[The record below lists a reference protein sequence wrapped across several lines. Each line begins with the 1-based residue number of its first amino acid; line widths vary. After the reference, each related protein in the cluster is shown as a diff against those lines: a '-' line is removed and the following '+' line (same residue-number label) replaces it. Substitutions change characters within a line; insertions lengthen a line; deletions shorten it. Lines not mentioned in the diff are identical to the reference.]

1 MKYEDAL
8 PIEEW
13 VRAARVHAAECV
25 GWFASALYAAPLH
38 LSDALPA
45 PAAIDRYGR
54 VYFNPQWVARLY
66 EACGHDRHALVR
78 QLAQVWYHEVA
89 HWLREHAARANALHA
104 DARLWNLAADM
115 EINDYLPE
123 GMAYPSLGGEPLAM
137 LPRRYNLPDGEIAE
151 WYYQRL
157 VERAREQAQAGGQQ
171 QSQAGGQQ
179 QSQAGGQQQSQAG
192 GQQQSQAGGQQ
203 QSQAGGQQ
211 QSQAGGQQQSQ
222 AGGQQQSQAG
232 GQQQAQAGGQQ
243 QSQAGGQ
250 QQSQAGGQQQ
260 SQAGGQQQSQAGA
273 QQQSQAG
280 GQQQSQAGGQQQSQ
294 AGGQQQQSQAG
305 GQQQSQA
312 GGQQQQAQAGGQQ
325 QQAQAGGQQQSQAG
339 GQQQQSQAGGQQQS
353 QAGGQQQAQ
362 AGEGEPQG
370 APPCAPTPLSHPVGE
385 GSGVRATQSAAGE
398 GAIHWDEG
406 SGVHGQARPWELHA
420 DDPSTN
426 ALSDFDRQA
435 LQEEVARRIVEHQKE
450 RGTAPAGWL
459 RWAEAILKP
468 KMNWREQLKRIL
480 RGVISEG
487 LGHRLDY
494 SYRRPHRRSAVYH
507 PIYLPAL
514 QGEYKPRIACVV
526 DTSGSISDRELMQS
540 LAEVR
545 AVLEALRIPVTIIPC
560 DAVPYEAIRVFHGSD
575 WLKVRQGLRGG
586 GGTDMVAGLN
596 AALALKP
603 KPEAV
608 IVLTDGHTPFPS
620 TRPKDTAV
628 IWAIWQY
635 GDGEPP
641 KPPMPPW
648 RARDVVVAPIDAA

>member
-1 MKYEDAL
+1 MKHEDAL

-13 VRAARVHAAECV
+13 VWAARVHAAECV
-25 GWFASALYAAPLH
+25 GWFAPALYAAPLH

-89 HWLREHAARANALHA
+89 HWLREHEARANALHA

-123 GMAYPSLGGEPLAM
+123 GMAYPSLGGEPLAV

-151 WYYQRL
+151 WYYRQL
-157 VERAREQAQAGGQQ
+157 MERAREQAQAGGQQ

-179 QSQAGGQQQSQAG
+179 QAQSNSSASGGGGATPSPPAGRVGVGVEVGTAPHLTSPVDGGGGATPSPPAG
-192 GQQQSQAGGQQ
+192 RVGVGVEAGTAPHLTSPVDGGGGATP
-203 QSQAGGQQ
+203 SPPAGRVGVGVEVGTAPHLT
-211 QSQAGGQQQSQ
+211 SPVDGGGGATPSPPAGTAEKG
-222 AGGQQQSQAG
+222 
-232 GQQQAQAGGQQ
+232 
-243 QSQAGGQ
+243 
-250 QQSQAGGQQQ
+250 
-260 SQAGGQQQSQAGA
+260 
-273 QQQSQAG
+273 
-280 GQQQSQAGGQQQSQ
+280 
-294 AGGQQQQSQAG
+294 
-305 GQQQSQA
+305 
-312 GGQQQQAQAGGQQ
+312 
-325 QQAQAGGQQQSQAG
+325 
-339 GQQQQSQAGGQQQS
+339 
-353 QAGGQQQAQ
+353 
-362 AGEGEPQG
+362 
-370 APPCAPTPLSHPVGE
+370 
-385 GSGVRATQSAAGE
+385 
-398 GAIHWDEG
+398 WDEG

-420 DDPSTN
+420 DDPRTN

-435 LQEEVARRIVEHQKE
+435 LQEEVARKIVEHQKE
-450 RGTAPAGWL
+450 QGTLPAGWL

-468 KMNWREQLKRIL
+468 KVNWREQLKRIL

-514 QGEYKPRIACVV
+514 QGEYKPRVACVV

-608 IVLTDGHTPFPS
+608 IVLTDGHTPFPA

-648 RARDVVVAPIDAA
+648 RARDVVMVPIERL

>member
-1 MKYEDAL
+1 MKHEDAL

-25 GWFASALYAAPLH
+25 GWFAPALYAAPLH

-89 HWLREHAARANALHA
+89 HWLREHEARANALHA

-115 EINDYLPE
+115 EINDYLPDE
-123 GMAYPSLGGEPLAM
+123 MAYPSLGGEPLAV

-157 VERAREQAQAGGQQ
+157 VERAREQAQAGGQQQ

-232 GQQQAQAGGQQ
+232 GQQQ
-243 QSQAGGQ
+243 
-250 QQSQAGGQQQ
+250 
-260 SQAGGQQQSQAGA
+260 
-273 QQQSQAG
+273 
-280 GQQQSQAGGQQQSQ
+280 
-294 AGGQQQQSQAG
+294 
-305 GQQQSQA
+305 
-312 GGQQQQAQAGGQQ
+312 QAQAGG
-325 QQAQAGGQQQSQAG
+325 
-339 GQQQQSQAGGQQQS
+339 QQQSQAGGQQQS

-385 GSGVRATQSAAGE
+385 GSGVRATKSGTDE
-398 GAIHWDEG
+398 EAIHWDEG

-468 KMNWREQLKRIL
+468 KVNWREQLKRIL

-514 QGEYKPRIACVV
+514 QGEYKPRVACVV

-648 RARDVVVAPIDAA
+648 RARDVVVVPIS

>member
-1 MKYEDAL
+1 
-8 PIEEW
+8 
-13 VRAARVHAAECV
+13 V
-25 GWFASALYAAPLH
+25 GAAP
-38 LSDALPA
+38 SP
-45 PAAIDRYGR
+45 
-54 VYFNPQWVARLY
+54 
-66 EACGHDRHALVR
+66 
-78 QLAQVWYHEVA
+78 
-89 HWLREHAARANALHA
+89 
-104 DARLWNLAADM
+104 M
-115 EINDYLPE
+115 S
-123 GMAYPSLGGEPLAM
+123 GMTGE
-137 LPRRYNLPDGEIAE
+137 E
-151 WYYQRL
+151 
-157 VERAREQAQAGGQQ
+157 
-171 QSQAGGQQ
+171 
-179 QSQAGGQQQSQAG
+179 
-192 GQQQSQAGGQQ
+192 
-203 QSQAGGQQ
+203 
-211 QSQAGGQQQSQ
+211 
-222 AGGQQQSQAG
+222 
-232 GQQQAQAGGQQ
+232 
-243 QSQAGGQ
+243 
-250 QQSQAGGQQQ
+250 
-260 SQAGGQQQSQAGA
+260 
-273 QQQSQAG
+273 
-280 GQQQSQAGGQQQSQ
+280 
-294 AGGQQQQSQAG
+294 
-305 GQQQSQA
+305 
-312 GGQQQQAQAGGQQ
+312 
-325 QQAQAGGQQQSQAG
+325 
-339 GQQQQSQAGGQQQS
+339 
-353 QAGGQQQAQ
+353 
-362 AGEGEPQG
+362 
-370 APPCAPTPLSHPVGE
+370 
-385 GSGVRATQSAAGE
+385 
-398 GAIHWDEG
+398 AIHWDEG

-468 KMNWREQLKRIL
+468 KVNWREQLKRIL

-514 QGEYKPRIACVV
+514 QGEYKPRVACVV

-608 IVLTDGHTPFPS
+608 IVLTDGHTPFPA

-648 RARDVVVAPIDAA
+648 RARDVVVVPIDAA

>member
-1 MKYEDAL
+1 MKHEDAL

-25 GWFASALYAAPLH
+25 GWFAPALYAAPLH

-66 EACGHDRHALVR
+66 EACGQDRHALVR

-89 HWLREHAARANALHA
+89 HWLREHEARAQALHA

-123 GMAYPSLGGEPLAM
+123 GMAYPSLGGEPLAV

-157 VERAREQAQAGGQQ
+157 VERAQQ
-171 QSQAGGQQ
+171 VQLATGDK
-179 QSQAGGQQQSQAG
+179 
-192 GQQQSQAGGQQ
+192 
-203 QSQAGGQQ
+203 
-211 QSQAGGQQQSQ
+211 
-222 AGGQQQSQAG
+222 
-232 GQQQAQAGGQQ
+232 
-243 QSQAGGQ
+243 
-250 QQSQAGGQQQ
+250 
-260 SQAGGQQQSQAGA
+260 
-273 QQQSQAG
+273 
-280 GQQQSQAGGQQQSQ
+280 
-294 AGGQQQQSQAG
+294 
-305 GQQQSQA
+305 
-312 GGQQQQAQAGGQQ
+312 
-325 QQAQAGGQQQSQAG
+325 
-339 GQQQQSQAGGQQQS
+339 
-353 QAGGQQQAQ
+353 
-362 AGEGEPQG
+362 GEGDGGMQVSESPLT
-370 APPCAPTPLSHPVGE
+370 PTLSPLDKG
-385 GSGVRATQSAAGE
+385 GE
-398 GAIHWDEG
+398 GAGSGGISTPDEGAGSGGTQGSGSPLTPTLSPLRKGGEGAGSGGISAPDKGAGSGGTQGSGSPLTPTLSPLDKGGEGAGSGGISTPDEGAGSGGTQGGGSPLTPTLSPLAKGGEGAGSGGILLWDEG

-450 RGTAPAGWL
+450 RGIAPAGWL

-468 KMNWREQLKRIL
+468 KVNWREQLKRIL

-514 QGEYKPRIACVV
+514 QGEYKPRVACVV

-560 DAVPYEAIRVFHGSD
+560 DAVPYEAIRVFDGSD

-648 RARDVVVAPIDAA
+648 RARDVVVVPIDAA

>member
-1 MKYEDAL
+1 MFAVRHDKPFSKSKRSSLKQNDLSFSGGCPMKHEDAL

-25 GWFASALYAAPLH
+25 GWFAPALYAAPLH

-66 EACGHDRHALVR
+66 EACGQDRHALVR

-89 HWLREHAARANALHA
+89 HWLREHEARANALHA

-115 EINDYLPE
+115 EINDYLPDE
-123 GMAYPSLGGEPLAM
+123 MAYPSLVGEPLAV

-192 GQQQSQAGGQQ
+192 E
-203 QSQAGGQQ
+203 
-211 QSQAGGQQQSQ
+211 
-222 AGGQQQSQAG
+222 
-232 GQQQAQAGGQQ
+232 
-243 QSQAGGQ
+243 
-250 QQSQAGGQQQ
+250 
-260 SQAGGQQQSQAGA
+260 GA
-273 QQQSQAG
+273 
-280 GQQQSQAGGQQQSQ
+280 
-294 AGGQQQQSQAG
+294 
-305 GQQQSQA
+305 
-312 GGQQQQAQAGGQQ
+312 
-325 QQAQAGGQQQSQAG
+325 
-339 GQQQQSQAGGQQQS
+339 
-353 QAGGQQQAQ
+353 
-362 AGEGEPQG
+362 QG
-370 APPCAPTPLSHPVGE
+370 APPRAPTPLSHPVGE

-468 KMNWREQLKRIL
+468 KVNWREQLKRIL

-514 QGEYKPRIACVV
+514 QGEYKPRVACVV

-648 RARDVVVAPIDAA
+648 RARDVVVVPIDAA

>member
-25 GWFASALYAAPLH
+25 GWFAPALYAAPLH

-66 EACGHDRHALVR
+66 EACGQDRHALVR

-89 HWLREHAARANALHA
+89 HWLREHEARAQALHA

-115 EINDYLPE
+115 EINDYLPDE
-123 GMAYPSLGGEPLAM
+123 MAYPSLGGEPLAV

-179 QSQAGGQQQSQAG
+179 QSQAGGQQQ
-192 GQQQSQAGGQQ
+192 QSQAGGQQ
-203 QSQAGGQQ
+203 Q
-211 QSQAGGQQQSQ
+211 
-222 AGGQQQSQAG
+222 
-232 GQQQAQAGGQQ
+232 QAQAGGQ
-243 QSQAGGQ
+243 
-250 QQSQAGGQQQ
+250 
-260 SQAGGQQQSQAGA
+260 
-273 QQQSQAG
+273 
-280 GQQQSQAGGQQQSQ
+280 QQQSQ

-325 QQAQAGGQQQSQAG
+325 QQSQAG
-339 GQQQQSQAGGQQQS
+339 GQQQSQAGGQQQS
-353 QAGGQQQAQ
+353 QAGGQQQSQSGGQQQQAQ
-362 AGEGEPQG
+362 AGGQQQSQAGGQQPPPAGSPCSQGEPSDTAPSPRAGRAGVG
-370 APPCAPTPLSHPVGE
+370 AAPSPMSGMTGE
-385 GSGVRATQSAAGE
+385 E
-398 GAIHWDEG
+398 AIHWDEG
-406 SGVHGQARPWELHA
+406 SGVHGQARSWELHA

-435 LQEEVARRIVEHQKE
+435 LQEEVARKIVEHQKE
-450 RGTAPAGWL
+450 QGTLPAGWL

-468 KMNWREQLKRIL
+468 KVNWREQLKRIL

-514 QGEYKPRIACVV
+514 QGEYKPRVACVV

-648 RARDVVVAPIDAA
+648 RARDVVIVPIS

>member
-1 MKYEDAL
+1 MTTQHEL

-25 GWFASALYAAPLH
+25 GWFAPALYAAPLH

-89 HWLREHAARANALHA
+89 HWLREHEARAQALHA

-123 GMAYPSLGGEPLAM
+123 GMAYPSLGGEPLAV

-151 WYYQRL
+151 WYYRRL
-157 VERAREQAQAGGQQ
+157 VERAREQA
-171 QSQAGGQQ
+171 
-179 QSQAGGQQQSQAG
+179 
-192 GQQQSQAGGQQ
+192 
-203 QSQAGGQQ
+203 
-211 QSQAGGQQQSQ
+211 Q

-260 SQAGGQQQSQAGA
+260 
-273 QQQSQAG
+273 
-280 GQQQSQAGGQQQSQ
+280 
-294 AGGQQQQSQAG
+294 
-305 GQQQSQA
+305 
-312 GGQQQQAQAGGQQ
+312 
-325 QQAQAGGQQQSQAG
+325 
-339 GQQQQSQAGGQQQS
+339 
-353 QAGGQQQAQ
+353 AQ

-370 APPCAPTPLSHPVGE
+370 APPCAPTLLSHPVGE

-398 GAIHWDEG
+398 EAIHWDEG

-435 LQEEVARRIVEHQKE
+435 LQEEVARKIVEHQKE
-450 RGTAPAGWL
+450 QGTLPAGWL

-468 KMNWREQLKRIL
+468 KVNWREQLKRIL

-514 QGEYKPRIACVV
+514 QGEYKPRVACVV

-635 GDGEPP
+635 GDREPP

-648 RARDVVVAPIDAA
+648 RARDVVVVPIDAA

>member
-1 MKYEDAL
+1 MMFAVRHDKPFSKSKRSSLKQNDLSFSGGCPMKHEDAL

-25 GWFASALYAAPLH
+25 GWFAPALYAAPLH

-89 HWLREHAARANALHA
+89 HWLREHEARANALHA

-115 EINDYLPE
+115 EINDYLPDE
-123 GMAYPSLGGEPLAM
+123 MAYPSLGGEPLAV

-179 QSQAGGQQQSQAG
+179 QSQAGGQQQ
-192 GQQQSQAGGQQ
+192 
-203 QSQAGGQQ
+203 
-211 QSQAGGQQQSQ
+211 
-222 AGGQQQSQAG
+222 
-232 GQQQAQAGGQQ
+232 
-243 QSQAGGQ
+243 
-250 QQSQAGGQQQ
+250 
-260 SQAGGQQQSQAGA
+260 A

-294 AGGQQQQSQAG
+294 
-305 GQQQSQA
+305 
-312 GGQQQQAQAGGQQ
+312 
-325 QQAQAGGQQQSQAG
+325 
-339 GQQQQSQAGGQQQS
+339 
-353 QAGGQQQAQ
+353 QQAQ
-362 AGEGEPQG
+362 AGEGERQG
-370 APPCAPTPLSHPVGE
+370 APPRAPTPLSHPVGE
-385 GSGVRATQSAAGE
+385 GSGVRATKSGTDE
-398 GAIHWDEG
+398 EAIHWDEG

-435 LQEEVARRIVEHQKE
+435 LQEEVARKIVEHQKE
-450 RGTAPAGWL
+450 QGTLPAGWL

-468 KMNWREQLKRIL
+468 KVNWREQLKRIL

-514 QGEYKPRIACVV
+514 QGEYKPRVACVV

-648 RARDVVVAPIDAA
+648 RARDVVVVPIDAA

>member
-1 MKYEDAL
+1 MKYEDTL

-25 GWFASALYAAPLH
+25 GWFAPALYAAPLH

-89 HWLREHAARANALHA
+89 HWLREHAARAQALHA

-115 EINDYLPE
+115 EINDYLPDE
-123 GMAYPSLGGEPLAM
+123 MAYPSLGGEPLAV

-179 QSQAGGQQQSQAG
+179 QSQAGGQQQ
-192 GQQQSQAGGQQ
+192 
-203 QSQAGGQQ
+203 
-211 QSQAGGQQQSQ
+211 
-222 AGGQQQSQAG
+222 
-232 GQQQAQAGGQQ
+232 QAQAGGQQ

-250 QQSQAGGQQQ
+250 
-260 SQAGGQQQSQAGA
+260 
-273 QQQSQAG
+273 
-280 GQQQSQAGGQQQSQ
+280 QQQSQAGGQQQSQ

-312 GGQQQQAQAGGQQ
+312 GGQQQ
-325 QQAQAGGQQQSQAG
+325 AQAGGQQQSQAG
-339 GQQQQSQAGGQQQS
+339 GQQPSQAGGQQPSQAGGQQQS

-370 APPCAPTPLSHPVGE
+370 APPRAPTPLSHPVGE
-385 GSGVRATQSAAGE
+385 GSGVRATKSGTDE
-398 GAIHWDEG
+398 EAIHWDEG

-435 LQEEVARRIVEHQKE
+435 LQEEVARKIVEHQKN
-450 RGTAPAGWL
+450 RGTLPAGWL

-468 KMNWREQLKRIL
+468 KVNWREQLKRIL

-514 QGEYKPRIACVV
+514 QGEYKPRVACVV

-648 RARDVVVAPIDAA
+648 RARDVVIVPIERR

>member
-1 MKYEDAL
+1 MKHEDTL

-25 GWFASALYAAPLH
+25 GWFAPALYAAPLH

-66 EACGHDRHALVR
+66 EACGQDRHALVR

-89 HWLREHAARANALHA
+89 HWLREHEARAQALHA

-115 EINDYLPE
+115 EINDYLPDE
-123 GMAYPSLGGEPLAM
+123 MAYPSLGGEPLAV

-157 VERAREQAQAGGQQ
+157 VKRAREQAQAGGQQ
-171 QSQAGGQQ
+171 QSQAGGQ
-179 QSQAGGQQQSQAG
+179 
-192 GQQQSQAGGQQ
+192 
-203 QSQAGGQQ
+203 
-211 QSQAGGQQQSQ
+211 
-222 AGGQQQSQAG
+222 
-232 GQQQAQAGGQQ
+232 QQQAQAGGQQ

-260 SQAGGQQQSQAGA
+260 QAQADG
-273 QQQSQAG
+273 QQSQAG
-280 GQQQSQAGGQQQSQ
+280 GQQQSQAGGQLQT
-294 AGGQQQQSQAG
+294 
-305 GQQQSQA
+305 
-312 GGQQQQAQAGGQQ
+312 
-325 QQAQAGGQQQSQAG
+325 
-339 GQQQQSQAGGQQQS
+339 
-353 QAGGQQQAQ
+353 Q
-362 AGEGEPQG
+362 AGEGERQG
-370 APPCAPTPLSHPVGE
+370 APPRSPTPLSHPVGE

-435 LQEEVARRIVEHQKE
+435 LQEEVARKIVEHQKE
-450 RGTAPAGWL
+450 QGTLPAGWL

-468 KMNWREQLKRIL
+468 KVNWREQLKRIL

-514 QGEYKPRIACVV
+514 QGEYKPRVACVV

-635 GDGEPP
+635 GDREPP

-648 RARDVVVAPIDAA
+648 RARDVVVVPIERR

>member
-1 MKYEDAL
+1 MKHEDTL

-25 GWFASALYAAPLH
+25 GWFAPALYAAPLH

-66 EACGHDRHALVR
+66 GACGQDRHALVR

-89 HWLREHAARANALHA
+89 HWLREHEARAQALHA

-123 GMAYPSLGGEPLAM
+123 GMAYPSLGGEPLAV

-171 QSQAGGQQ
+171 QSQAG
-179 QSQAGGQQQSQAG
+179 
-192 GQQQSQAGGQQ
+192 
-203 QSQAGGQQ
+203 
-211 QSQAGGQQQSQ
+211 
-222 AGGQQQSQAG
+222 
-232 GQQQAQAGGQQ
+232 
-243 QSQAGGQ
+243 
-250 QQSQAGGQQQ
+250 
-260 SQAGGQQQSQAGA
+260 A

-280 GQQQSQAGGQQQSQ
+280 GQQQSQAGGQQQPPP
-294 AGGQQQQSQAG
+294 AGSPCEQ
-305 GQQQSQA
+305 
-312 GGQQQQAQAGGQQ
+312 
-325 QQAQAGGQQQSQAG
+325 
-339 GQQQQSQAGGQQQS
+339 
-353 QAGGQQQAQ
+353 
-362 AGEGEPQG
+362 GEPSDTAPSPRAGRAGVG
-370 APPCAPTPLSHPVGE
+370 AAPSPMSGMTGE
-385 GSGVRATQSAAGE
+385 K
-398 GAIHWDEG
+398 AIHWDEG

-468 KMNWREQLKRIL
+468 KVNWREQLKRIL

-514 QGEYKPRIACVV
+514 QGEYKPRVACVV

-628 IWAIWQY
+628 IWAVWQY
-635 GDGEPP
+635 GDMEPP

-648 RARDVVVAPIDAA
+648 RARDVVMVPIS

>member
-1 MKYEDAL
+1 MKHEDTL

-25 GWFASALYAAPLH
+25 GWFAPALYAAPLH

-54 VYFNPQWVARLY
+54 VYFNPLWVARLY

-78 QLAQVWYHEVA
+78 QLAQLWYHEVA
-89 HWLREHAARANALHA
+89 HWLREHEARAQALHA

-123 GMAYPSLGGEPLAM
+123 GMAYPSLGGEPLAV

-179 QSQAGGQQQSQAG
+179 Q
-192 GQQQSQAGGQQ
+192 
-203 QSQAGGQQ
+203 
-211 QSQAGGQQQSQ
+211 
-222 AGGQQQSQAG
+222 
-232 GQQQAQAGGQQ
+232 QAQSNSSASGGGGATPSPHAGRVGVGVEVGTAPHLT
-243 QSQAGGQ
+243 SPVDGGGGATPSPHAGRVGVGVEVGTAPHLT
-250 QQSQAGGQQQ
+250 SPVDGG
-260 SQAGGQQQSQAGA
+260 GA
-273 QQQSQAG
+273 
-280 GQQQSQAGGQQQSQ
+280 
-294 AGGQQQQSQAG
+294 
-305 GQQQSQA
+305 
-312 GGQQQQAQAGGQQ
+312 
-325 QQAQAGGQQQSQAG
+325 
-339 GQQQQSQAGGQQQS
+339 
-353 QAGGQQQAQ
+353 
-362 AGEGEPQG
+362 
-370 APPCAPTPLSHPVGE
+370 APPSPPAGRVGVGVEAGTAPLLTSPVDG
-385 GSGVRATQSAAGE
+385 GGAAPPSPPAGTAE
-398 GAIHWDEG
+398 KGWDEG

-435 LQEEVARRIVEHQKE
+435 LQEEVARKIVEHQKE
-450 RGTAPAGWL
+450 QGTLPAGWL

-468 KMNWREQLKRIL
+468 KVNWREQLKRIL

-514 QGEYKPRIACVV
+514 QGEYKPRVACVV

-560 DAVPYEAIRVFHGSD
+560 DAVPYEAIRVFSGSD

-608 IVLTDGHTPFPS
+608 IVLTDGHTPFPA

-648 RARDVVVAPIDAA
+648 RARDVVVVPIDAA

>member
-1 MKYEDAL
+1 MVGMMFAVRHDKPFSKSKRSSLKQNDLSFSGGCPMKHEDAL

-25 GWFASALYAAPLH
+25 GWFAPALYAAPLH

-66 EACGHDRHALVR
+66 EACGQDRHALVR

-89 HWLREHAARANALHA
+89 HWLREHEARANALHA

-115 EINDYLPE
+115 EINDYLPDE
-123 GMAYPSLGGEPLAM
+123 MAYPSLGGEPLAV

-179 QSQAGGQQQSQAG
+179 QQAQAGGQQQSQAGGQQQSQAGGQQQQAQAGGQQQSQAGGQQQAQAGGQQQSQAGGQQQQAQAGGQQQSQAG

-203 QSQAGGQQ
+203 QSQAG
-211 QSQAGGQQQSQ
+211 A
-222 AGGQQQSQAG
+222 
-232 GQQQAQAGGQQ
+232 QQQAQAGGQQ

-260 SQAGGQQQSQAGA
+260 SQAGGQQQPPPAGSPCE
-273 QQQSQAG
+273 Q
-280 GQQQSQAGGQQQSQ
+280 
-294 AGGQQQQSQAG
+294 
-305 GQQQSQA
+305 
-312 GGQQQQAQAGGQQ
+312 
-325 QQAQAGGQQQSQAG
+325 
-339 GQQQQSQAGGQQQS
+339 
-353 QAGGQQQAQ
+353 
-362 AGEGEPQG
+362 GEPSDTAPSPRAGRAGVG
-370 APPCAPTPLSHPVGE
+370 AAPSPMSGMTGE
-385 GSGVRATQSAAGE
+385 E
-398 GAIHWDEG
+398 AIHWDEG

-468 KMNWREQLKRIL
+468 KVNWREQLKRIL

-648 RARDVVVAPIDAA
+648 RARDVVVVPIS

>member
-25 GWFASALYAAPLH
+25 GWFAPALYAAPLH

-123 GMAYPSLGGEPLAM
+123 GMAYPSLGGEPLAV

-179 QSQAGGQQQSQAG
+179 QAQSNSSASGGGGATPSPPAGRVGVGVEVDTAPHLTSPVDGGGGATPSPPAG
-192 GQQQSQAGGQQ
+192 RVGVGVEVDTAPHLTSPVDGG
-203 QSQAGGQQ
+203 
-211 QSQAGGQQQSQ
+211 
-222 AGGQQQSQAG
+222 
-232 GQQQAQAGGQQ
+232 
-243 QSQAGGQ
+243 
-250 QQSQAGGQQQ
+250 
-260 SQAGGQQQSQAGA
+260 GA
-273 QQQSQAG
+273 
-280 GQQQSQAGGQQQSQ
+280 
-294 AGGQQQQSQAG
+294 
-305 GQQQSQA
+305 
-312 GGQQQQAQAGGQQ
+312 
-325 QQAQAGGQQQSQAG
+325 
-339 GQQQQSQAGGQQQS
+339 
-353 QAGGQQQAQ
+353 
-362 AGEGEPQG
+362 
-370 APPCAPTPLSHPVGE
+370 APPSPPAGRVGVGVEVDTAPHLTSPVDGGGGATPSPH
-385 GSGVRATQSAAGE
+385 AGTAE
-398 GAIHWDEG
+398 KGWDEG

-435 LQEEVARRIVEHQKE
+435 LQEEVARKIVEHQKN
-450 RGTAPAGWL
+450 RGTLPAGWL

-468 KMNWREQLKRIL
+468 KVNWREQLKRIV

-514 QGEYKPRIACVV
+514 QGEYKPRVACVV

-608 IVLTDGHTPFPS
+608 IVLTDGRTPFPS

-635 GDGEPP
+635 GDREPP

-648 RARDVVVAPIDAA
+648 RARDVVIVPIS

>member
-1 MKYEDAL
+1 MKHEDAL

-25 GWFASALYAAPLH
+25 GWFAPALYAAPLH

-89 HWLREHAARANALHA
+89 HWLREHEARANALHA

-115 EINDYLPE
+115 EINDYLPDE
-123 GMAYPSLGGEPLAM
+123 MAYPSLGGEPLAV

-151 WYYQRL
+151 WYYRQL
-157 VERAREQAQAGGQQ
+157 MERAREQAQAGGQQ

-179 QSQAGGQQQSQAG
+179 QAQSNSSASGGGGATPSPPAGRVGVGVEVGTAPHLTSPVDGGGGATPSPPAG
-192 GQQQSQAGGQQ
+192 RVGVGVEAGTAPHLTSPVDGGGGATP
-203 QSQAGGQQ
+203 SPPAGRVGVGVE
-211 QSQAGGQQQSQ
+211 AGTAPHLTSPVDGGGGATPSPH
-222 AGGQQQSQAG
+222 AGTAEKG
-232 GQQQAQAGGQQ
+232 
-243 QSQAGGQ
+243 
-250 QQSQAGGQQQ
+250 
-260 SQAGGQQQSQAGA
+260 
-273 QQQSQAG
+273 
-280 GQQQSQAGGQQQSQ
+280 
-294 AGGQQQQSQAG
+294 
-305 GQQQSQA
+305 
-312 GGQQQQAQAGGQQ
+312 
-325 QQAQAGGQQQSQAG
+325 
-339 GQQQQSQAGGQQQS
+339 
-353 QAGGQQQAQ
+353 
-362 AGEGEPQG
+362 
-370 APPCAPTPLSHPVGE
+370 
-385 GSGVRATQSAAGE
+385 
-398 GAIHWDEG
+398 WDEG

-435 LQEEVARRIVEHQKE
+435 LQEEVARKIVEHQKE
-450 RGTAPAGWL
+450 QGTLPAGWL

-468 KMNWREQLKRIL
+468 KVNWREQLKRIL

-514 QGEYKPRIACVV
+514 QGEYKPRVACVV

-648 RARDVVVAPIDAA
+648 RARDVVVVPIERR

>member
-25 GWFASALYAAPLH
+25 GWFAPALYAAPLH

-89 HWLREHAARANALHA
+89 HWLREHEARANALPA

-123 GMAYPSLGGEPLAM
+123 GMAYPSLGGEPLAV

-151 WYYQRL
+151 WYYRQL
-157 VERAREQAQAGGQQ
+157 MERAREQAQAGGQQ

-192 GQQQSQAGGQQ
+192 GQQQAQSNSSASGGGGATPSPPAGRVGVGVEADTTPHLT
-203 QSQAGGQQ
+203 SPVDGGGGATPSPPAGRVGVGVEADTAPLLI
-211 QSQAGGQQQSQ
+211 SPVDGG
-222 AGGQQQSQAG
+222 GGA
-232 GQQQAQAGGQQ
+232 
-243 QSQAGGQ
+243 
-250 QQSQAGGQQQ
+250 
-260 SQAGGQQQSQAGA
+260 
-273 QQQSQAG
+273 
-280 GQQQSQAGGQQQSQ
+280 
-294 AGGQQQQSQAG
+294 
-305 GQQQSQA
+305 
-312 GGQQQQAQAGGQQ
+312 
-325 QQAQAGGQQQSQAG
+325 
-339 GQQQQSQAGGQQQS
+339 
-353 QAGGQQQAQ
+353 
-362 AGEGEPQG
+362 
-370 APPCAPTPLSHPVGE
+370 TPSPPVGRV
-385 GSGVRATQSAAGE
+385 GVGVEAGTAPHLTSPVDGGGGATPSPPAGTAE
-398 GAIHWDEG
+398 KGWDEG

-459 RWAEAILKP
+459 RWAEAVLKP
-468 KMNWREQLKRIL
+468 KVNWREQLKRIL

-514 QGEYKPRIACVV
+514 QGEYKPRVACVV

-635 GDGEPP
+635 GDREPP

-648 RARDVVVAPIDAA
+648 RARDVVVVPIERR

>member
-1 MKYEDAL
+1 VGAGG
-8 PIEEW
+8 
-13 VRAARVHAAECV
+13 AGARAECV
-25 GWFASALYAAPLH
+25 GWFAPALYAAPLH

-89 HWLREHAARANALHA
+89 HWLREHEARANALHA

-123 GMAYPSLGGEPLAM
+123 GMAYPSLGGEPLAV

-203 QSQAGGQQ
+203 PSRCRFRPLCRGQQQAQQAGSSPLRQCGQQQGRGGQQ
-211 QSQAGGQQQSQ
+211 QSQAGGHL
-222 AGGQQQSQAG
+222 
-232 GQQQAQAGGQQ
+232 
-243 QSQAGGQ
+243 
-250 QQSQAGGQQQ
+250 
-260 SQAGGQQQSQAGA
+260 
-273 QQQSQAG
+273 
-280 GQQQSQAGGQQQSQ
+280 
-294 AGGQQQQSQAG
+294 
-305 GQQQSQA
+305 
-312 GGQQQQAQAGGQQ
+312 
-325 QQAQAGGQQQSQAG
+325 
-339 GQQQQSQAGGQQQS
+339 
-353 QAGGQQQAQ
+353 QAQ

-385 GSGVRATQSAAGE
+385 GSGVRATKSGTDE
-398 GAIHWDEG
+398 EAIHWDEG

-435 LQEEVARRIVEHQKE
+435 LQEEVARKIVEHQKE
-450 RGTAPAGWL
+450 QGTLPAGWL

-468 KMNWREQLKRIL
+468 KVNWREQLKRIL

-514 QGEYKPRIACVV
+514 QGEYKPRVACVV

-648 RARDVVVAPIDAA
+648 RARDVVVVPIERR

>member
-1 MKYEDAL
+1 MKHEDAL

-25 GWFASALYAAPLH
+25 GWFAPALYAAPLH

-89 HWLREHAARANALHA
+89 HWLREHEARANALHA

-115 EINDYLPE
+115 EINDYLPDE
-123 GMAYPSLGGEPLAM
+123 MAYPSLGGEPLAV

-157 VERAREQAQAGGQQ
+157 VERAREQAQAGGQQQQSQADGQQQSQAGGQQQSQAGGQQQQAQAGGQQ

-203 QSQAGGQQ
+203 Q
-211 QSQAGGQQQSQ
+211 
-222 AGGQQQSQAG
+222 
-232 GQQQAQAGGQQ
+232 QAQAGG
-243 QSQAGGQ
+243 
-250 QQSQAGGQQQ
+250 
-260 SQAGGQQQSQAGA
+260 
-273 QQQSQAG
+273 
-280 GQQQSQAGGQQQSQ
+280 
-294 AGGQQQQSQAG
+294 
-305 GQQQSQA
+305 
-312 GGQQQQAQAGGQQ
+312 
-325 QQAQAGGQQQSQAG
+325 
-339 GQQQQSQAGGQQQS
+339 QQQSQAGGQQQS

-385 GSGVRATQSAAGE
+385 GSGVRATKSGTDE
-398 GAIHWDEG
+398 EAIHWDEG

-468 KMNWREQLKRIL
+468 KVNWREQLKRIL

-514 QGEYKPRIACVV
+514 QGEYKPRVACVV

-648 RARDVVVAPIDAA
+648 RARDVVVVPIS

>member
-1 MKYEDAL
+1 MKHEDAL

-25 GWFASALYAAPLH
+25 GWFAPALYAAPLH

-66 EACGHDRHALVR
+66 EACGQDRHALVR

-89 HWLREHAARANALHA
+89 HWLREHEARANALHA

-123 GMAYPSLGGEPLAM
+123 GMAYPSLGGEPLAV

-151 WYYQRL
+151 WYYRQL
-157 VERAREQAQAGGQQ
+157 MERAREQAQAGGQQQSQAGGQQQSQAGGQQQSQAGGQQQSLAGGQQ

-211 QSQAGGQQQSQ
+211 QPPPAGSPCEQ
-222 AGGQQQSQAG
+222 
-232 GQQQAQAGGQQ
+232 
-243 QSQAGGQ
+243 
-250 QQSQAGGQQQ
+250 
-260 SQAGGQQQSQAGA
+260 
-273 QQQSQAG
+273 
-280 GQQQSQAGGQQQSQ
+280 
-294 AGGQQQQSQAG
+294 
-305 GQQQSQA
+305 
-312 GGQQQQAQAGGQQ
+312 
-325 QQAQAGGQQQSQAG
+325 
-339 GQQQQSQAGGQQQS
+339 
-353 QAGGQQQAQ
+353 
-362 AGEGEPQG
+362 GEPSDTAPSPRAGRAGVG
-370 APPCAPTPLSHPVGE
+370 AAPSPMSGMTGE
-385 GSGVRATQSAAGE
+385 E
-398 GAIHWDEG
+398 AIHWDEG

-468 KMNWREQLKRIL
+468 KVNWREQLKRIL

-514 QGEYKPRIACVV
+514 QGEYKPRVACVV

-575 WLKVRQGLRGG
+575 WLKVRQGLSGG

-628 IWAIWQY
+628 IWAIWRY

-648 RARDVVVAPIDAA
+648 RARDVVIVPIS

>member
-1 MKYEDAL
+1 VGAGG
-8 PIEEW
+8 
-13 VRAARVHAAECV
+13 AGARAECV
-25 GWFASALYAAPLH
+25 GWFAPALYAAPLH

-66 EACGHDRHALVR
+66 EACGQDRHALVR

-89 HWLREHAARANALHA
+89 HWLREHEARANALHA

-123 GMAYPSLGGEPLAM
+123 GMAYPSLGGEPLAV

-179 QSQAGGQQQSQAG
+179 QSQAGA
-192 GQQQSQAGGQQ
+192 
-203 QSQAGGQQ
+203 
-211 QSQAGGQQQSQ
+211 
-222 AGGQQQSQAG
+222 
-232 GQQQAQAGGQQ
+232 
-243 QSQAGGQ
+243 
-250 QQSQAGGQQQ
+250 
-260 SQAGGQQQSQAGA
+260 
-273 QQQSQAG
+273 
-280 GQQQSQAGGQQQSQ
+280 
-294 AGGQQQQSQAG
+294 
-305 GQQQSQA
+305 
-312 GGQQQQAQAGGQQ
+312 
-325 QQAQAGGQQQSQAG
+325 
-339 GQQQQSQAGGQQQS
+339 
-353 QAGGQQQAQ
+353 QQQAQ

-370 APPCAPTPLSHPVGE
+370 APPCALTPLSHPVGE
-385 GSGVRATQSAAGE
+385 GSGVRATKSGTDE
-398 GAIHWDEG
+398 EAIHWDEG

-435 LQEEVARRIVEHQKE
+435 LQEEVARKIVEHQKE
-450 RGTAPAGWL
+450 QGTLPAGWL

-468 KMNWREQLKRIL
+468 KVNWREQLKRIL

-494 SYRRPHRRSAVYH
+494 SYRRPNRRSAVYH

-635 GDGEPP
+635 GDREPP

-648 RARDVVVAPIDAA
+648 RARDVVIVPIERR

>member
-1 MKYEDAL
+1 MTG
-8 PIEEW
+8 EE
-13 VRAARVHAAECV
+13 
-25 GWFASALYAAPLH
+25 
-38 LSDALPA
+38 
-45 PAAIDRYGR
+45 
-54 VYFNPQWVARLY
+54 
-66 EACGHDRHALVR
+66 
-78 QLAQVWYHEVA
+78 
-89 HWLREHAARANALHA
+89 
-104 DARLWNLAADM
+104 
-115 EINDYLPE
+115 
-123 GMAYPSLGGEPLAM
+123 
-137 LPRRYNLPDGEIAE
+137 
-151 WYYQRL
+151 
-157 VERAREQAQAGGQQ
+157 
-171 QSQAGGQQ
+171 
-179 QSQAGGQQQSQAG
+179 
-192 GQQQSQAGGQQ
+192 
-203 QSQAGGQQ
+203 
-211 QSQAGGQQQSQ
+211 
-222 AGGQQQSQAG
+222 
-232 GQQQAQAGGQQ
+232 
-243 QSQAGGQ
+243 
-250 QQSQAGGQQQ
+250 
-260 SQAGGQQQSQAGA
+260 
-273 QQQSQAG
+273 
-280 GQQQSQAGGQQQSQ
+280 
-294 AGGQQQQSQAG
+294 
-305 GQQQSQA
+305 
-312 GGQQQQAQAGGQQ
+312 
-325 QQAQAGGQQQSQAG
+325 
-339 GQQQQSQAGGQQQS
+339 
-353 QAGGQQQAQ
+353 
-362 AGEGEPQG
+362 
-370 APPCAPTPLSHPVGE
+370 
-385 GSGVRATQSAAGE
+385 
-398 GAIHWDEG
+398 AIHWDEG

-468 KMNWREQLKRIL
+468 KVNWREQLKRIL

-514 QGEYKPRIACVV
+514 QGEYKPRVACVV

-620 TRPKDTAV
+620 TRPKDTAF

-648 RARDVVVAPIDAA
+648 RARDVVVVPIDAA

>member
-1 MKYEDAL
+1 
-8 PIEEW
+8 
-13 VRAARVHAAECV
+13 
-25 GWFASALYAAPLH
+25 
-38 LSDALPA
+38 
-45 PAAIDRYGR
+45 
-54 VYFNPQWVARLY
+54 
-66 EACGHDRHALVR
+66 
-78 QLAQVWYHEVA
+78 
-89 HWLREHAARANALHA
+89 
-104 DARLWNLAADM
+104 
-115 EINDYLPE
+115 
-123 GMAYPSLGGEPLAM
+123 
-137 LPRRYNLPDGEIAE
+137 
-151 WYYQRL
+151 
-157 VERAREQAQAGGQQ
+157 
-171 QSQAGGQQ
+171 
-179 QSQAGGQQQSQAG
+179 
-192 GQQQSQAGGQQ
+192 
-203 QSQAGGQQ
+203 
-211 QSQAGGQQQSQ
+211 
-222 AGGQQQSQAG
+222 
-232 GQQQAQAGGQQ
+232 
-243 QSQAGGQ
+243 
-250 QQSQAGGQQQ
+250 
-260 SQAGGQQQSQAGA
+260 
-273 QQQSQAG
+273 
-280 GQQQSQAGGQQQSQ
+280 
-294 AGGQQQQSQAG
+294 
-305 GQQQSQA
+305 
-312 GGQQQQAQAGGQQ
+312 
-325 QQAQAGGQQQSQAG
+325 
-339 GQQQQSQAGGQQQS
+339 
-353 QAGGQQQAQ
+353 
-362 AGEGEPQG
+362 
-370 APPCAPTPLSHPVGE
+370 VGE

-435 LQEEVARRIVEHQKE
+435 LQEEVARKIVEHQKE
-450 RGTAPAGWL
+450 QGTLPAGWL

-468 KMNWREQLKRIL
+468 KVNWREQLKRIL

-514 QGEYKPRIACVV
+514 QGEYKPRVACVV

-620 TRPKDTAV
+620 VRPKDTAV

-648 RARDVVVAPIDAA
+648 RARDVVVVPIERR

>member
-1 MKYEDAL
+1 MKYEDTL

-25 GWFASALYAAPLH
+25 GWFAPALYAAPLH

-89 HWLREHAARANALHA
+89 HWLREHEARAQALHA

-123 GMAYPSLGGEPLAM
+123 GMAYPSLGGDPLAV

-157 VERAREQAQAGGQQ
+157 VERAREQDQAGGQQ

-192 GQQQSQAGGQQ
+192 GQQQPPPAGSPCEQ
-203 QSQAGGQQ
+203 
-211 QSQAGGQQQSQ
+211 
-222 AGGQQQSQAG
+222 
-232 GQQQAQAGGQQ
+232 
-243 QSQAGGQ
+243 
-250 QQSQAGGQQQ
+250 
-260 SQAGGQQQSQAGA
+260 
-273 QQQSQAG
+273 
-280 GQQQSQAGGQQQSQ
+280 
-294 AGGQQQQSQAG
+294 
-305 GQQQSQA
+305 
-312 GGQQQQAQAGGQQ
+312 
-325 QQAQAGGQQQSQAG
+325 
-339 GQQQQSQAGGQQQS
+339 
-353 QAGGQQQAQ
+353 
-362 AGEGEPQG
+362 GEPSDTAPFPRAGRAGVG
-370 APPCAPTPLSHPVGE
+370 AAPSPMSGMTGE
-385 GSGVRATQSAAGE
+385 E
-398 GAIHWDEG
+398 AIHWDEG

-468 KMNWREQLKRIL
+468 KVNWREQLKRIL

-514 QGEYKPRIACVV
+514 QGEYKPRVACVV

-635 GDGEPP
+635 GDREPP

-648 RARDVVVAPIDAA
+648 RARDVVVVPL

>member
-1 MKYEDAL
+1 M
-8 PIEEW
+8 
-13 VRAARVHAAECV
+13 
-25 GWFASALYAAPLH
+25 
-38 LSDALPA
+38 
-45 PAAIDRYGR
+45 
-54 VYFNPQWVARLY
+54 
-66 EACGHDRHALVR
+66 
-78 QLAQVWYHEVA
+78 
-89 HWLREHAARANALHA
+89 
-104 DARLWNLAADM
+104 
-115 EINDYLPE
+115 
-123 GMAYPSLGGEPLAM
+123 GEPLAV

-157 VERAREQAQAGGQQ
+157 VERAREQA
-171 QSQAGGQQ
+171 
-179 QSQAGGQQQSQAG
+179 
-192 GQQQSQAGGQQ
+192 
-203 QSQAGGQQ
+203 
-211 QSQAGGQQQSQ
+211 QAGGQQQSQ

-260 SQAGGQQQSQAGA
+260 SQAGGQQQ
-273 QQQSQAG
+273 QSQADG
-280 GQQQSQAGGQQQSQ
+280 
-294 AGGQQQQSQAG
+294 
-305 GQQQSQA
+305 
-312 GGQQQQAQAGGQQ
+312 QQQAQAGGQQ
-325 QQAQAGGQQQSQAG
+325 QQAQAGGQQQQSQAG
-339 GQQQQSQAGGQQQS
+339 GQQQQSQAG
-353 QAGGQQQAQ
+353 
-362 AGEGEPQG
+362 EGERQG
-370 APPCAPTPLSHPVGE
+370 APPRAPTPLSHPVGE
-385 GSGVRATQSAAGE
+385 GSGVRATKSGTDE
-398 GAIHWDEG
+398 EAIHWDEG

-435 LQEEVARRIVEHQKE
+435 LQEEVARKIVEHQKE
-450 RGTAPAGWL
+450 QGTLPAGWL

-468 KMNWREQLKRIL
+468 KVNWREQLKRIL

-514 QGEYKPRIACVV
+514 QGEYKPRVACVV

-648 RARDVVVAPIDAA
+648 RARDVVVAPIERR

>member
-1 MKYEDAL
+1 VGAGG
-8 PIEEW
+8 
-13 VRAARVHAAECV
+13 AGARAECV
-25 GWFASALYAAPLH
+25 GWFAPALYAAPLH

-66 EACGHDRHALVR
+66 EACGQDRHALVR

-89 HWLREHAARANALHA
+89 HWLREHEARAQALHA

-115 EINDYLPE
+115 EINDYLPDE
-123 GMAYPSLGGEPLAM
+123 MAYPSLGGEPLAV

-157 VERAREQAQAGGQQ
+157 VERAQQ
-171 QSQAGGQQ
+171 VQLATGDK
-179 QSQAGGQQQSQAG
+179 
-192 GQQQSQAGGQQ
+192 
-203 QSQAGGQQ
+203 
-211 QSQAGGQQQSQ
+211 
-222 AGGQQQSQAG
+222 
-232 GQQQAQAGGQQ
+232 
-243 QSQAGGQ
+243 
-250 QQSQAGGQQQ
+250 
-260 SQAGGQQQSQAGA
+260 
-273 QQQSQAG
+273 
-280 GQQQSQAGGQQQSQ
+280 
-294 AGGQQQQSQAG
+294 
-305 GQQQSQA
+305 
-312 GGQQQQAQAGGQQ
+312 
-325 QQAQAGGQQQSQAG
+325 
-339 GQQQQSQAGGQQQS
+339 
-353 QAGGQQQAQ
+353 
-362 AGEGEPQG
+362 GEGDGGMQVSESPLT
-370 APPCAPTPLSHPVGE
+370 PTLSPLRKG
-385 GSGVRATQSAAGE
+385 GE
-398 GAIHWDEG
+398 GAGSGGISTPDEGAGSGGAQGSGSPLTPTLSPLRKGGEGAGSGGILLWDEG

-435 LQEEVARRIVEHQKE
+435 LQEEVARKIVEHQKE
-450 RGTAPAGWL
+450 QGTLPAGWL

-468 KMNWREQLKRIL
+468 KVNWREQLKRIL

-514 QGEYKPRIACVV
+514 QGEYKPRVACVV

-620 TRPKDTAV
+620 VRPKDTAV

-648 RARDVVVAPIDAA
+648 RTRDVVVVPIS